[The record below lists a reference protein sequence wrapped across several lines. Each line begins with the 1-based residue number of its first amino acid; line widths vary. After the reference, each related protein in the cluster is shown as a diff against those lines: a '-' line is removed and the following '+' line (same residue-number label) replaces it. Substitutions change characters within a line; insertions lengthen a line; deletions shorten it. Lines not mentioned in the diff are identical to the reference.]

1 LILGSQAVWGEQ
13 TVGGGVCA
21 KKRIEEILE
30 SVKNNASK
38 QVSQQSVKKS
48 EGEIK
53 KIQDKG

>member
-1 LILGSQAVWGEQ
+1 M
-13 TVGGGVCA
+13 CA

-38 QVSQQSVKKS
+38 QVSQQSVKKI